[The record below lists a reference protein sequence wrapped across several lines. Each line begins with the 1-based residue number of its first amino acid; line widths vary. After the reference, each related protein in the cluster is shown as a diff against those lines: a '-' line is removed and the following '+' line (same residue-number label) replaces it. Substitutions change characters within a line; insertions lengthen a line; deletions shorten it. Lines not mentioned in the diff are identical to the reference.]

1 MLVRSSGFCFCL
13 TTPRLLKSGR
23 IPQIRYP
30 IFCMTVQRK
39 SREREYIVKKPLPE
53 PEGNGK
59 MDFG

>member
-1 MLVRSSGFCFCL
+1 
-13 TTPRLLKSGR
+13 
-23 IPQIRYP
+23 
-30 IFCMTVQRK
+30 MTVQRK